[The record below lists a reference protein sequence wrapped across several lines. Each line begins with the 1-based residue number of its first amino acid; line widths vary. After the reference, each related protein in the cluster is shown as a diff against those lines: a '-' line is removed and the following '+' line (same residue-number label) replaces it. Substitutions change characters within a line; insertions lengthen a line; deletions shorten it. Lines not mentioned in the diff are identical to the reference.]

1 MAILKDK
8 QGTIQQVIKE
18 IVDFFKETL
27 DAEGTVVIKT
37 ERANDGGWLAEAE
50 VIERSAHMRKIG
62 LSKPIYDK
70 NFYQINLDKNLN
82 VISYARKSQNSSA
95 Q

>member
-1 MAILKDK
+1 MSKLIDK
-8 QGTIQQVIKE
+8 PGIIHQVIKE
-18 IVDFFKETL
+18 IVNFFKETL

-62 LSKPIYDK
+62 LSKPVYDK
-70 NFYQINLDKNLN
+70 NFYRINLDKNLN
-82 VISYARKSQNSSA
+82 VISYARKSQKSDA
-95 Q
+95 E